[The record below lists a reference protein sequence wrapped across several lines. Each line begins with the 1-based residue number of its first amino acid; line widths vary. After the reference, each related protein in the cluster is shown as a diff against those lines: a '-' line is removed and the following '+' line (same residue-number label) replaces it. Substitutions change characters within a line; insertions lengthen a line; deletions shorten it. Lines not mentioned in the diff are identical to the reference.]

1 MPWKENDDKSLVRDD
16 KGNPIWLNDSGDEKS
31 VDYPAMSTALSTAN
45 KEAAERKAKLREA
58 ESRLDAVKDIEDLA
72 AWRDETNKAMETVKS
87 LSDKEKDIEGRI
99 RLQVEAATK
108 PLKDQM
114 AKIEQEK
121 AEAYEHL
128 QLETVSNAFSRSE
141 FVRNKLVDPGLAADL
156 FSKNFKL
163 NETGKLVATGHDGQ
177 TIYGETGEAGFDEAL
192 AKLVDGYSGKDF
204 LLKGSKASGSGA
216 TPGSGNSSGRAGGPP
231 KGLMDCKNEA
241 EKIAYI
247 KEHAGGTP

>member
-1 MPWKENDDKSLVRDD
+1 MHWKETEDKTLVKDD
-16 KGNPIWLNDSGDEKS
+16 KGNPIWVNDSGEEKG

-45 KEAAERKAKLREA
+45 REAAERKVKLREA
-58 ESRLDAVKDIEDLA
+58 ETKLDNFKDIEDLP
-72 AWRDETNKAMETVKS
+72 AWVQEANKALETVKG
-87 LSDKEKDIEGRI
+87 LPDKDKAIEERV
-99 RLQVEAATK
+99 RAQVEAATK

-156 FSKNFKL
+156 FSKHFNL
-163 NETGKLVATGHDGQ
+163 NEAGKLVAIGHDGQ

-216 TPGSGNSSGRAGGPP
+216 NPGSGNGSGRAGGPP
-231 KGLMDCKNEA
+231 KGLMNCKTEA
-241 EKIAYI
+241 EKIAYL
-247 KEHAGGTP
+247 KEQAGGTP